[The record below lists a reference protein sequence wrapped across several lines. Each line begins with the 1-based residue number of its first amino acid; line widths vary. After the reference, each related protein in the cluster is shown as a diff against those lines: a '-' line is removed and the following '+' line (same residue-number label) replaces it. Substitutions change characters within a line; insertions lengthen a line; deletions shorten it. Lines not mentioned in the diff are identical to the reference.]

1 MKNTLIKILLTIL
14 LLSFI
19 SAFSGCYFGM
29 HDKQDALDHG
39 TTSSCDDTT
48 QDDAQPNVEEDST
61 NPVESE
67 DSEEDLALINQ
78 WREDYNLGTCKTLG
92 GNISVILFYVDD
104 FESTWTNEEINRFTK
119 NEVEPGLLFLEQ
131 EAKKYGIELNLT
143 IEKSYSAIYYDDEV
157 ITSVPNTGFAS
168 ADVLWQSALQINYSS
183 STKMIDEFRSK
194 YKTEEIVCFTI
205 FNKDGTSYALNPKRD
220 ADIKIDEHCIVFARD
235 LNSTQNG
242 PAGSQAAV
250 IAHEMLHLYGAE
262 DFYAS
267 SSRKNLAK
275 IYYSNDIMLS
285 AAYDI
290 DTNTVE
296 SATAFYIGW
305 TDTVPDVLKQKGW

>member
-1 MKNTLIKILLTIL
+1 MKNILIKILFTVL
-14 LLSFI
+14 LLGLI
-19 SAFSGCYFGM
+19 SAFWGCDFGKR
-29 HDKQDALDHG
+29 DKQDALDHE
-39 TTSSCDDTT
+39 TTSSWDDTT
-48 QDDAQPNVEEDST
+48 QDGTQPNFEDDSA
-61 NPVESE
+61 NQAEPEV
-67 DSEEDLALINQ
+67 SEEDLALINQ
-78 WREDYNLGTCKTLG
+78 WREDYNLGTCKILG
-92 GNISVILFYVDD
+92 GNVSVILFYVDD
-104 FESTWTNEEINRFTK
+104 FESTWTNEEINRFAK

-143 IEKSYSAIYYDDEV
+143 VERSYSAIYYDDEV
-157 ITSVPNTGFAS
+157 ITSVKNTGFAS
-168 ADVLWQSALQINYSS
+168 ADVLWQSALQINYPS
-183 STKMIDEFRSK
+183 STKMIDAFRSR

-220 ADIKIDEHCIVFARD
+220 ADVKIDEHCIVFARD
-235 LNSTQNG
+235 LYSTQNG

-275 IYYSNDIMLS
+275 TYYPKDIMLS

-305 TDTVPDVLKQKGW
+305 IDTVPDVLKQKGW